1 MGKRFIQKQE
11 RLIEFNVKRVQKIHY
26 MVSHIATFKKLPLK
40 FGFLFFVFP
49 FVWVVNH
56 TDWSACVE
64 PALGTWDESHL
75 VMVYE
80 FFYIAGYSLLR
91 NLLRIYAPIFKDIG
105 PQFSFLAVSLSG
117 FDIRL
122 TVASENLFRSVPSS
136 SQFFGRIWQHDIYN
150 AS

>member
-1 MGKRFIQKQE
+1 M
-11 RLIEFNVKRVQKIHY
+11 NP
-26 MVSHIATFKKLPLK
+26 T
-40 FGFLFFVFP
+40 
-49 FVWVVNH
+49 
-56 TDWSACVE
+56 WSWCM
-64 PALGTWDESHL
+64 S
-75 VMVYE
+75 

-136 SQFFGRIWQHDIYN
+136 SQFFGRI
-150 AS
+150 